1 MASELDGQDELQ
13 RLRAE
18 NARLLRLTDTLMD
31 RVEQTTS
38 SANSPFGFFQ
48 INAALSE
55 QLAQQ
60 QAALRDS
67 RQTLQAIFHAAPIG
81 LLLFSDDLMI
91 RSANEY
97 AASMLR
103 QSAPDVVGQSLGQAI
118 RCARTCEGSGTCGR
132 TPRCKDCVC
141 HRLLEDTRRSGRAQ
155 CEHELVLAA
164 RSGLPGS
171 RVWLSLKAERVVIA
185 DSPHLLLSLED
196 ISHKKLA
203 ERQLHEAKE
212 AAEEASRLKSRFLS
226 NVSHEIRT
234 PLNGIMGF
242 AEAILNCTTL
252 EVARQQSGV
261 ILRESNVL
269 LMLVN
274 DLLDLVKIESGK
286 LVLERVPVDLGQI
299 LRELSQSA
307 GMQAR
312 AKGLSF
318 VATIAVDVP
327 GRILSD
333 PLRLRQ
339 ILLNLVS
346 NATKFT
352 ERGEVRVSVEL
363 ATTSNRPSVRV
374 SVRDSGIGVP
384 ADKQQSIFE
393 TFAQA
398 DVSTTRKYGGTGL
411 GLAIV
416 RQLVGLLGGE
426 LGLEST
432 LGQGSTFWFVL
443 PAEPAPAEL
452 AAAPV
457 VESTEAAVAGPA
469 RRGRILF
476 AEDYPTN
483 QEIARLFLEGAG
495 HQIVVVSNGREAVK
509 ACTHATF
516 DLILMDLHM
525 PIMDGQAAA
534 AQIRQGA
541 TPNAADP
548 IVALTASAD
557 AETRA
562 ACPQFGINDVLT
574 KPIRQAA
581 LLAKVQ
587 HWLGQAPSGHPGPE
601 LPAPEAPPVPPQEQ
615 APPIDLDSAIREFGG
630 REIVARLTT
639 QFLKD
644 TDKQL
649 AALRTATESVEREAL
664 HQAAHA
670 IKGAAATLEA
680 APLARR
686 AAELDKASA
695 TAEQAELRSLLQSV
709 EMELQRLRQY
719 AMDQMGLLEDAEHAQ
734 PGNR

>member
-1 MASELDGQDELQ
+1 MTSELHGHDELQ
-13 RLRAE
+13 RLSAE
-18 NARLLRLTDTLMD
+18 NARLQRLTETLMD

-55 QLAQQ
+55 QLARQ

-67 RQTLQAIFHAAPIG
+67 QQTLQAIFLAAPVG
-81 LLLFSDDLMI
+81 LLLFSDDLFL
-91 RSANEY
+91 RSVNEY
-97 AASMLR
+97 AAAMLG
-103 QSAPDVVGQSLGQAI
+103 QTTQEMVGQSFGPAI
-118 RCARTCEGSGTCGR
+118 RCTNACKTDGRCGQVPGC
-132 TPRCKDCVC
+132 TKCVLR
-141 HRLLEDTRRSGRAQ
+141 RLQEDTRESGRAQ
-155 CEHELVLAA
+155 CEHQLVLAA
-164 RSGLPGS
+164 RAGLPGS
-171 RVWLSLKAERVVIA
+171 SVWLSLKAERVMIA
-185 DSPHLLLSLED
+185 GNRHLLLSLED
-196 ISHKKLA
+196 ISTKKLA
-203 ERQLHEAKE
+203 EQHLREAKE

-242 AEAILNCTTL
+242 AEAILSSTTL
-252 EVARQQSGV
+252 EAARQQSQV

-286 LVLERVPVDLGQI
+286 LVLECVPVDLYQI

-312 AKGLSF
+312 ARGLGF

-346 NATKFT
+346 NALKFT
-352 ERGEVRVSVEL
+352 ERGEVRVSVER
-363 ATTSNRPSVRV
+363 APDDSRPRVRV
-374 SVRDSGIGVP
+374 AVRDTGIGVP
-384 ADKQQSIFE
+384 ADKQQAIFE
-393 TFAQA
+393 TFTQA

-426 LGLEST
+426 IGLESAP
-432 LGQGSTFWFVL
+432 GQGSTFWFVV
-443 PAEPAPAEL
+443 PAEPAPGDVVAATEAES
-452 AAAPV
+452 AVAAP
-457 VESTEAAVAGPA
+457 AGPV
-469 RRGRILF
+469 RHGHILF

-495 HQIVVVSNGREAVK
+495 HQVSVVSNGREAVE
-509 ACTHATF
+509 ACARTAF

-525 PIMDGQAAA
+525 PVMDGQTAA
-534 AQIRQGA
+534 AQIRQGG
-541 TPNAADP
+541 TPNAAVP

-562 ACPQFGINDVLT
+562 ACPQYGINGVLT
-574 KPIRQAA
+574 KPIRREA
-581 LLAKVQ
+581 LLATVQ
-587 HWLGQAPSGHPGPE
+587 HWLGQGLSVGSGSGQ
-601 LPAPEAPPVPPQEQ
+601 PAPEPHTAQPREQ
-615 APPIDLDSAIREFGG
+615 APPIDLDVATREFGG
-630 REIVARLTT
+630 REIVTRLTA
-639 QFLKD
+639 QFLEHAD
-644 TDKQL
+644 TQV
-649 AALRTATESVEREAL
+649 AALRTAMESVDREAL
-664 HQAAHA
+664 RQTAHA

-680 APLARR
+680 APLAQR
-686 AAELDKASA
+686 AAEVETASA
-695 TAEQAELRSLLQSV
+695 SAQQADLRPLLQSL
-709 EMELQRLRQY
+709 EMELQRLYRY
-719 AMDQMGLLEDAEHAQ
+719 AMDQMSVTG
-734 PGNR
+734 GR